1 MRGEIIAI
9 DLETTGLSPDHDTI
23 LEIGLARFKDGAIIE
38 TYETL
43 IDPGREIPSYVSTL
57 TGIRQ
62 EDVQGAPRI
71 RDVLAEVDRFIGDA
85 PVLGHNIAFD
95 VSFMRKQDLLY
106 NNVQLDTYELASVL
120 MPTAPRYN
128 LNSLCQQLAVSLDD
142 AHRALA
148 DASATA
154 YVYWELWQRLLTLPL
169 ATIEE
174 IVTAARGLPEDW
186 KAIPVFAAALE
197 ERAHTAMVD
206 DKPKAAASEAL
217 GSEVFKPLQDALQP
231 LRPNADVVSLDTEA
245 IADIL
250 GEQGPMAAQVEGYEY
265 RPEQIKMLRAVT
277 EAFNRQDHLMVE
289 AGTGT
294 GKSIAYLLP
303 AIHWAVKNNERVVI
317 STDTINLQE
326 QLLTKDIPMLKD
338 LLGLDFKA
346 AVVKGR
352 NNYLCPRRL
361 ATMRRRRP
369 TTVDELRVY
378 AKILI
383 WLLQSSTGDRG
394 EINLRGASEMGA
406 WSRLS
411 ADDDG
416 CTLDRCHT
424 QMHDTCPFY
433 KARRHAEEAHILIVN
448 HALLLADVAAGSRV
462 LPKYNYVIL
471 DEAHHLEEATT
482 NGLSFRLDQI
492 ALRRQLAELGG
503 RRSGILGDLLIH
515 ARGAIPE
522 THVAQLTDYVASVE
536 EAVKAMEYHV
546 NTFFN
551 VLLQFLEQNRLVRDS
566 NYINQVR
573 ITEQVRNRPA
583 FAQVQAA
590 WDTLSQFTTGIS
602 SAMSRLA
609 MALNRLGD
617 YDIEDYDD
625 IINNIGSSA
634 RNMEEI
640 HQELEAFTHKPDAN
654 RIYWVEV
661 GQDRFRMSIHSA
673 PLHVGPLIEEHL
685 WQAKDSVVL
694 TSATLQTAGSFDYI
708 QDRLQALEVKTL
720 DVGSPFNYRESTLL
734 YLPTDMPEP
743 NDRYRY
749 QKAVE
754 EALIML
760 AAATEGRL
768 MGLFTSYTQLRET
781 AQNIAPRLTLGN
793 IAVFNQSDGSSRQA
807 LLEGFKETEK
817 AVLLGTRSFWEGV
830 DIPGDDLSVLA
841 IARLPF
847 AVPSDPIF
855 AARSETFDNA
865 FAQYAIPDAIL
876 RFRQGFGRLIRTK
889 TDRGVIVLLDH
900 RILSKSYGR
909 FFLDSLPEC
918 TVVRKPLD
926 DMVAETTEWLASDP
940 DILSG

>member
-9 DLETTGLSPDHDTI
+9 DLETTGLSPENDVI
-23 LEIGLARFKDGAIIE
+23 LEIGLARFIDGKIVE

-43 IDPGREIPSYVSTL
+43 INPGREIPSYITSL

-62 EDVQGAPRI
+62 EDVQDAPHI
-71 RDVLAEVDRFIGDA
+71 RDVLPAVDRFIGDA

-95 VSFMRKQDLLY
+95 VSFMRRQDLLY
-106 NNVQLDTYELASVL
+106 NNVQIDTYELASVL
-120 MPTAPRYN
+120 LPTAPRYN
-128 LNSLCQQLAVSLDD
+128 LNSLCQQLEITLDD

-154 YVYWELWQRLLTLPL
+154 FVYWELWRRLLKLPL

-174 IVTAARGLPEDW
+174 IVSSARGLPDEW
-186 KAIPVFAAALE
+186 KAAPVFTAALE
-197 ERAHTAMVD
+197 ERAKTAMVD
-206 DKPKAAASEAL
+206 DSPRTGSKEPL
-217 GSEVFKPLQDALQP
+217 GGDLFKPVRETWQP
-231 LRPNADVVSLDTEA
+231 LRPNADVVSIDEDAVAAILDEH
-245 IADIL
+245 
-250 GEQGPMAAQVEGYEY
+250 GPMEAQVTGYEH
-265 RPEQIKMLRAVT
+265 RPEQIKMLRAIT
-277 EAFNRQDHLMVE
+277 NAFNSQNHLMVE

-303 AIHWAVKNNERVVI
+303 AIHWALKNNERVVI

-326 QLLTKDIPMLKD
+326 QLLTKDIPMLKSI
-338 LLGLDFKA
+338 LGLDFNA

-383 WLLQSSTGDRG
+383 WLLESSTGDRG
-394 EINLRGASEMGA
+394 EINLRGASELGA

-411 ADDDG
+411 AEDDG

-433 KARRHAEEAHILIVN
+433 KARRRAEEAHILIVN

-462 LPKYNYVIL
+462 LPKYSYVIL

-492 ALRRQLAELGG
+492 ALRRSLAELGG

-522 THVAQLTDYVASVE
+522 THVTQLTDYVASVE
-536 EAVKAMEYHV
+536 EAVQAMEFHI

-551 VLLQFLEQNRLVRDS
+551 VILQFLEQNRLVRAS
-566 NYINQVR
+566 NYINQAR
-573 ITEQVRNRPA
+573 ITEQVRNKPA

-602 SAMSRLA
+602 SAMNRLA
-609 MALNRLGD
+609 MALSRLGD

-625 IINNIGSSA
+625 IVNNIGSSA

-640 HQELEAFTHKPDAN
+640 HRELEAFTHKPDAN

-661 GQDRFRMSIHSA
+661 GQERFRMSIHSA
-673 PLHVGPLIEEHL
+673 PLHVGPLIDEHL
-685 WQAKDSVVL
+685 WRAKESVIL

-708 QDRLQALEVKTL
+708 QDRLQALEVETL
-720 DVGSPFNYRESTLL
+720 DVGSPFNYRDSTLL

-749 QKAVE
+749 QKALE
-754 EALIML
+754 EAFITL
-760 AAATEGRL
+760 AAATDGRL

-793 IAVFNQSDGSSRQA
+793 IAVFDQSDGSSRQA

-830 DIPGDDLSVLA
+830 DIPGDDLSVLV

-855 AARSETFDNA
+855 AARSETFENS

-889 TDRGVIVLLDH
+889 TDRGVIVILDH

-918 TVVRKPLD
+918 TIIRQPLEQ
-926 DMVAETTEWLASDP
+926 MVAETTDWLAQKNTLP
-940 DILSG
+940 D